1 MEGILGN
8 LLAQLVP
15 LLIPVLGTLGSF
27 ATAYLAHL
35 LKTKIGAEA
44 VGITTELVGSVVSDL
59 RAGMVEPLKAA
70 ASDGKLTKQEAEEIK
85 NIGIRRVKKQIP
97 KRVAKAA
104 TGVIGELEAFVSG
117 KIEQIIEDGKRP
129 GALLMG
135 APEETMPESKTTD
148 SS

>member
-27 ATAYLAHL
+27 ATAHLAHL

-59 RAGMVEPLKAA
+59 RASMVEPLKAA

-85 NIGIRRVKKQIP
+85 NIGIRRVKQQMP

-117 KIEQIIEDGKRP
+117 KIEQIIEEGKRP
-129 GALLMG
+129 GA
-135 APEETMPESKTTD
+135 PEQTMPESKTAD

>member
-1 MEGILGN
+1 
-8 LLAQLVP
+8 
-15 LLIPVLGTLGSF
+15 
-27 ATAYLAHL
+27 
-35 LKTKIGAEA
+35 
-44 VGITTELVGSVVSDL
+44 
-59 RAGMVEPLKAA
+59 MVEPLKAA

-129 GALLMG
+129 GALLTG
-135 APEETMPESKTTD
+135 TLEETIPESKTTD